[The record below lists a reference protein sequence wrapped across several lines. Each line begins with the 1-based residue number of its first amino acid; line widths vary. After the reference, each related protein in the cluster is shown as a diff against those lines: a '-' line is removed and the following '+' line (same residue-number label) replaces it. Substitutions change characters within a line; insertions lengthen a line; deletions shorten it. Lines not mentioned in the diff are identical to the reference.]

1 MNVER
6 VDHIHIAVRDVNK
19 AAQLFEDLFGIKF
32 SREMVSRRYAVKARI
47 GAIGSLGIELLES
60 SNPDSIIGKFIQER
74 GEGIQAISLKVPD
87 IDQAVAELEARGI
100 KTESRIE
107 LPLIRE
113 ANLAPQDLNG
123 VIIELCQYQMGHPL
137 AFAASGKTVE

>member
-32 SREMVSRRYAVKARI
+32 SKEMVSRRYAVKARI
-47 GAIGSLGIELLES
+47 GAIGSMGIELLES
-60 SNPDSIIGKFIQER
+60 SNPDSIIGKFIQEK

-87 IDQAVAELEARGI
+87 IDQAVAELEAKGI

-123 VIIELCQYQMGHPL
+123 VIVELCQYQMGHPL
-137 AFAASGKTVE
+137 AFAASGKAVE

>member
-19 AAQLFEDLFGIKF
+19 AAQLFEDCFGIKF
-32 SREMVSRRYAVKARI
+32 SKEMVSKRYSVKARI
-47 GAIGSLGIELLES
+47 GAIGSLGIELLEGNS
-60 SNPDSIIGKFIQER
+60 PDSEIAKFIQEK

-87 IDQAVAELEARGI
+87 IDKAVAEMEAKGVQTI
-100 KTESRIE
+100 SRIE

-113 ANLAPQDLNG
+113 ANLKPEEVNG
-123 VIIELCQYQMGHPL
+123 VRIELCQYQMGHPL